1 MVKLNTYLS
10 FNGQCEAAFKFY
22 AQVLGGQV
30 VFSMT
35 WGESPMAEQMPPETH
50 KSIMHTTLRIGE
62 GALMGADAP
71 PEYFRNPQGFS
82 VSVSI
87 SDKAEAERIFNDLA
101 AGGEVKMPYQ
111 KTFWAAGFGMCIDKF
126 GIPWMVNCEEG
137 NHD

>member
-50 KSIMHTTLRIGE
+50 KSIMHTTLRIGDS
-62 GALMGADAP
+62 ALMGADAP

-137 NHD
+137 NHG

>member
-1 MVKLNTYLS
+1 MKLNTYLS

-35 WGESPMAEQMPPETH
+35 WGESPMAAQMPPETH
-50 KSIMHTTLRIGE
+50 KSSMHSTLRVGDGI
-62 GALMGADAP
+62 LMGADAP

-87 SDKAEAERIFNDLA
+87 SDKAEAERVFNELA
-101 AGGEVKMPYQ
+101 AGGEVKMPFE

-137 NHD
+137 NKEL

>member
-1 MVKLNTYLS
+1 MKLNTYLS

-22 AQVLGGQV
+22 EQVLGGQV

-35 WGESPMAEQMPPETH
+35 WGESPMAEQMPAETH
-50 KSIMHTTLRIGE
+50 KSIMHTTLRVGD
-62 GALMGADAP
+62 GVLMGADSP
-71 PEYFRNPQGFS
+71 PAYFSKPQGFS

-126 GIPWMVNCEEG
+126 GIPWMVNCEEE
-137 NHD
+137 NHE

>member
-1 MVKLNTYLS
+1 MKLNTYLS

-35 WGESPMAEQMPPETH
+35 WGESPMAAQMPPETH
-50 KSIMHTTLRIGE
+50 KSIMHSTLRIGE
-62 GALMGADAP
+62 GILMGADAP

-82 VSVSI
+82 VSLSI
-87 SDKAEAERIFNDLA
+87 SDKAEAERVFNELA
-101 AGGEVKMPYQ
+101 AGGEVKMPFE

-137 NHD
+137 NKEL